1 MAHALKFTG
10 SCLLSVLLAG
20 CATLSPK
27 TGSQRLSHVLTT
39 QEQADSAYRANDMQH
54 AAALY
59 LELTKL
65 VPQEA
70 DYWYM
75 LGNAYVRTQQPD
87 EAVQAYTQAISR
99 NPNHTRAWHNL
110 GIVRMRQAVA
120 AFVSSASTASAGDPL
135 YEVSTRL
142 ANELARIGSEAMNK
156 PASQTPAAP
165 PLPVTVSRPTSRA
178 AGATRSAS
186 AGGTTSITTGASSA
200 RSPGISPDVD
210 TARSASINTSA
221 GVNSARSASTTPTT
235 NTSRN
240 TGTRTI
246 SPESSDSSIAARK
259 RPGTSAAPDQP

>member
-142 ANELARIGSEAMNK
+142 ANELARIGSDAMNK
-156 PASQTPAAP
+156 PASQTPATP
-165 PLPVTVSRPTSRA
+165 PLPVPGSRPTSRTA
-178 AGATRSAS
+178 SAS
-186 AGGTTSITTGASSA
+186 APPTTS
-200 RSPGISPDVD
+200 
-210 TARSASINTSA
+210 
-221 GVNSARSASTTPTT
+221 
-235 NTSRN
+235 TSRR
-240 TGTRTI
+240 TRTPTI
-246 SPESSDSSIAARK
+246 SPESSDSYIAARK